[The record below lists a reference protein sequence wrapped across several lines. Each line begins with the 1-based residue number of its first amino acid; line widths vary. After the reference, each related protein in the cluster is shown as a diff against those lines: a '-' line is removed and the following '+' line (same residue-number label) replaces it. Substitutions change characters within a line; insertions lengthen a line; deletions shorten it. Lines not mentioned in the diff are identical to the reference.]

1 MLKRKSTEVLGLV
14 SIREILRLRSQGM
27 SGNRI
32 DRIAQSVNVS
42 RSVVQDYEKLSV
54 AVGLSYERACELS

>member
-32 DRIAQSVNVS
+32 AQSVNVS
-42 RSVVQDYEKLSV
+42 RSVVQNYVQLSG